1 MKNDMSDSI
10 RVLLESIC
18 DSTRSDILKKNALK
32 MIEDCEKT
40 VEESSKNN
48 SVTIDKIDAV
58 NLVFILLNAQLFDNN
73 DAKVISVEDI
83 KRFRT
88 CIYKARSILNNYMIY
103 QIHRFDNIIKD
114 ASNNAGSDFDIDLE
128 KLSKEELIK
137 YIRER
142 K

>member
-1 MKNDMSDSI
+1 MPDAI

-32 MIEDCEKT
+32 MIEDSEET
-40 VEESSKNN
+40 IAESSKNN
-48 SVTIDKIDAV
+48 SVDIDKVDAV
-58 NLVFILLNAQLFDNN
+58 NLIFILLNAQLFDNN
-73 DAKVISVEDI
+73 DAKVVSVEDI
-83 KRFRT
+83 KRFRN
-88 CIYKARSILNNYMIY
+88 CIYKARAILNNAMIY
-103 QIHRFDNIIKD
+103 QIRRFDNIIKD

>member
-1 MKNDMSDSI
+1 MKDDISDSI

-18 DSTRSDILKKNALK
+18 DNTRSDILKKNALK

-48 SVTIDKIDAV
+48 SVSIDKIDAV

-88 CIYKARSILNNYMIY
+88 CIYKARNILNNYMIY

-114 ASNNAGSDFDIDLE
+114 MSNNAGSDFDIDLE

>member
-1 MKNDMSDSI
+1 MKNDISDSI

-32 MIEDCEKT
+32 MIEDSEET
-40 VEESSKNN
+40 VAESSKNN
-48 SVTIDKIDAV
+48 NADIDKIDAV

-73 DAKVISVEDI
+73 DVKVLSVEDI
-83 KRFRT
+83 KRFRD
-88 CIYKARSILNNYMIY
+88 CIYKARGIFNNFMSY

>member
-1 MKNDMSDSI
+1 MKNDISDSI

-18 DSTRSDILKKNALK
+18 DNTRSDILKKNALK

-48 SVTIDKIDAV
+48 SVSIDKIDAV
-58 NLVFILLNAQLFDNN
+58 NLIFILLNAQLFNNN
-73 DAKVISVEDI
+73 DAKVLSVEDI

-114 ASNNAGSDFDIDLE
+114 MSNNASSDFDIDLE

>member
-1 MKNDMSDSI
+1 MKNDISDSI
-10 RVLLESIC
+10 RVLLESLC
-18 DSTRSDILKKNALK
+18 DNTCSDILKKNALK

-48 SVTIDKIDAV
+48 SVSIDKIDAV

-73 DAKVISVEDI
+73 DAKVLSVEDI

-88 CIYKARSILNNYMIY
+88 CIYKARNILNNYMIY

-114 ASNNAGSDFDIDLE
+114 MSNNAGSDFDIDLE